1 MEQKLS
7 FEEIVKLVEQLEPE
21 LQDLLM
27 LHIRNLRSPD
37 EQPPPAVSHEELL
50 EELRRTRSAAVVSSV
65 YAVFTKPADATEAGL
80 KEALKEAEQKLK
92 QDLIGFGSDSEE
104 AFTS

>member
-65 YAVFTKPADATEAGL
+65 YAVFTKPADATEA
-80 KEALKEAEQKLK
+80 EQKLK
-92 QDLIGFGSDSEE
+92 QDLTGFGSDSEE